1 MDVPDTRYVKTPDG
15 AYIAYQT
22 AGEGPID
29 LVWQF
34 DLIFGNVELV
44 WETFVGDFLRE
55 LSSFS
60 RLILHDRRGT
70 GLSSRDVAPPDLET
84 RVGDLEVIL
93 DAIGSERPV
102 LGGYGEGGASN
113 VLFAASRPEHVHSV
127 VWIEPAARTTWAPD
141 YPWGADREYVE
152 RGAKATAEL
161 WGSEGYGAAFAEVE
175 AAADN
180 ILPPEFVAMMGRLS
194 RHTATPDVA
203 VTIDRIWNET
213 DVRPILPSVT
223 APTLLLA
230 SWKDEADYVA
240 SLMPRAEVRI
250 LPLPRGPSVR
260 PHGSG
265 LSVSGSVSPRR
276 SPISIECWR
285 P

>member
-1 MDVPDTRYVKTPDG
+1 MDIPDTRYVKTPDG

-29 LVWQF
+29 SVWQF

-127 VWIEPAARTTWAPD
+127 VWIRTSTTHHVGTRLPV
-141 YPWGADREYVE
+141 GSRSRVRGTSRQSDRRVVGL
-152 RGAKATAEL
+152 RGVRSSNGR
-161 WGSEGYGAAFAEVE
+161 GS
-175 AAADN
+175 
-180 ILPPEFVAMMGRLS
+180 
-194 RHTATPDVA
+194 
-203 VTIDRIWNET
+203 
-213 DVRPILPSVT
+213 
-223 APTLLLA
+223 
-230 SWKDEADYVA
+230 
-240 SLMPRAEVRI
+240 
-250 LPLPRGPSVR
+250 
-260 PHGSG
+260 
-265 LSVSGSVSPRR
+265 RR
-276 SPISIECWR
+276 
-285 P
+285 